1 MMDVQ
6 SGIYLI
12 TCIPTGK
19 VYVGQSLDMKS
30 RWGEHRSLLIRGKH
44 DNGYLQRAWNKHG
57 SDGFTFAI
65 LEEVEPGR
73 LIEREAFHAERL
85 RAFDRKR
92 GFNLQPVE
100 FTHSPEALAAI
111 AERRRHE
118 EWLIE
123 IRCYMMGKLDEK
135 NLTFDEFVQAL
146 LVFESSIRDLAE
158 VIESWE
164 MLTSQAREEILELI
178 PLDFLRWRIPAGRGP
193 SVMDQA
199 LARVAAEDGFKKP
212 PGRV

>member
-1 MMDVQ
+1 MDVQ

-65 LEEVEPGR
+65 LEEVESGR

-92 GFNLQPVE
+92 GFNLRPVE
-100 FTHSPEALAAI
+100 HTCSSEAI
-111 AERRRHE
+111 AAVVERRQHE
-118 EWLIE
+118 KWLIE
-123 IRCYMMGKLDEK
+123 IRRCVLGRLNEK
-135 NLTFDEFVQAL
+135 QLSFDEYYQAL
-146 LVFESSIRDLAE
+146 FVFENSIRDLAE
-158 VIESWE
+158 VIERWVS
-164 MLTSQAREEILELI
+164 LTPQAREEILGLI
-178 PLDFLRWRIPAGRGP
+178 PLDFLSW
-193 SVMDQA
+193 DC
-199 LARVAAEDGFKKP
+199 RV
-212 PGRV
+212 

>member
-85 RAFDRKR
+85 RAFDRKQR
-92 GFNLQPVE
+92 PKTRLEPSRVVLYPFAQHSVRHGDPLEHHGGRYDAPPLASRHRLQ
-100 FTHSPEALAAI
+100 
-111 AERRRHE
+111 
-118 EWLIE
+118 
-123 IRCYMMGKLDEK
+123 
-135 NLTFDEFVQAL
+135 
-146 LVFESSIRDLAE
+146 
-158 VIESWE
+158 
-164 MLTSQAREEILELI
+164 IL
-178 PLDFLRWRIPAGRGP
+178 GT
-193 SVMDQA
+193 
-199 LARVAAEDGFKKP
+199 
-212 PGRV
+212 

>member
-65 LEEVEPGR
+65 LEEVESGR

-92 GFNLQPVE
+92 GFNLRPVE
-100 FTHSPEALAAI
+100 HTCSSEAI
-111 AERRRHE
+111 AAVVERRQHE
-118 EWLIE
+118 KWLIE
-123 IRCYMMGKLDEK
+123 IRRCVLGRLNEK
-135 NLTFDEFVQAL
+135 QLSFDEYYQACS
-146 LVFESSIRDLAE
+146 FSRIRSGTL
-158 VIESWE
+158 
-164 MLTSQAREEILELI
+164 
-178 PLDFLRWRIPAGRGP
+178 P
-193 SVMDQA
+193 
-199 LARVAAEDGFKKP
+199 K
-212 PGRV
+212 